1 MTPDVVVDIGN
12 SRMKWGRCEG
22 CSAIRVMEVFRLPL
36 DDSAAWDAQLAKLPP
51 PSSVTRKWAVAS
63 VNPPALHRF
72 LAWLHKH
79 GDTLVFEKYTDLPI
93 RLNVDQPETVGLDR
107 LFGAV
112 AAKAMSLP
120 GWPAITVDVGTAVTV
135 NLIDAEGVFQGGA
148 IFPGPR
154 LMGRALHEFT
164 AKLPLIDLTDP
175 VQDLWRPAKN
185 TADAIRL
192 GIDAALGAGVAQL
205 VDLFIDQ
212 CPAPP
217 LVFVTGGGG
226 HLTSGYPFER
236 ASGVRQFMTLTLE
249 GIRIAAEA
257 LP

>member
-1 MTPDVVVDIGN
+1 VTPDVVVDIGN
-12 SRMKWGRCEG
+12 TRMKWGVCRG
-22 CSAIRVMEVFRLPL
+22 DRVTEVLRLPL
-36 DDSAAWDAQLAKLPP
+36 DATAVWAAELAKLPP
-51 PSSVTRKWAVAS
+51 PQSFARKWAVAS

-72 LAWLHKH
+72 VAWSYNH
-79 GDTLVFEKYTDLPI
+79 GGTVVFERYTDLPI
-93 RLNVDQPETVGLDR
+93 RLNVDEPQRVGLDR

-112 AAKAMSLP
+112 AAKAMVP
-120 GWPAITVDVGTAVTV
+120 GGTPAITVDVGTAVTV
-135 NLIDAEGVFQGGA
+135 NLIDADGVFQGGA

-154 LMGRALHEFT
+154 LMARALHDFT
-164 AKLPLIDLTDP
+164 AKLPVIDLTEP
-175 VQDLWRPAKN
+175 VQDLWGPGKN

-205 VDLFIDQ
+205 VDLFVDHCQ
-212 CPAPP
+212 VP

-226 HLTSGYPFER
+226 HLISGYPFER
-236 ASGVRQFMTLTLE
+236 AAGVRQIPTLTLE

>member
-12 SRMKWGRCEG
+12 TRMKWGTCRG
-22 CSAIRVMEVFRLPL
+22 GHVIDIARLPL
-36 DDSAAWDAQLAKLPP
+36 DDPAAWDAALAKLPP
-51 PSSVTRKWAVAS
+51 PQSFARKWAVAS

-72 LAWLHKH
+72 VAWSYNH
-79 GDTLVFEKYTDLPI
+79 GGTAVFERYTDLPI
-93 RLNVDQPETVGLDR
+93 RVNVDEPHKVGLDR
-107 LFGAV
+107 LLGAV

-120 GWPAITVDVGTAVTV
+120 ETPAITVDVGTAVTV
-135 NLIDAEGVFQGGA
+135 NLIDSDGVFQGGA

-164 AKLPLIDLTDP
+164 AKLPLIDLAEP
-175 VQDLWRPAKN
+175 LEDLWGPGKN

-212 CPAPP
+212 CLAPP

-226 HLTSGYPFER
+226 HLITGYPFER
-236 ASGVRQFMTLTLE
+236 AAGVRQSWSLTLE
-249 GIRIAAEA
+249 GIRITAEA
-257 LP
+257 LS

>member
-12 SRMKWGRCEG
+12 TRMKWGVCRG
-22 CSAIRVMEVFRLPL
+22 GHVTDVLRLPL
-36 DDSAAWDAQLAKLPP
+36 DDAAAWGAALAQL
-51 PSSVTRKWAVAS
+51 PSPQSFARKWAVAS
-63 VNPPALHRF
+63 VNPPALLRF
-72 LAWLHKH
+72 MLWSNNH
-79 GDTLVFEKYTDLPI
+79 GDTTAFERYTDLPI
-93 RLNVDQPETVGLDR
+93 RVNVDEPEKVGLDR

-112 AAKAMSLP
+112 AAKAMVSP
-120 GWPAITVDVGTAVTV
+120 GTPAITVDVGTAVTV
-135 NLIDAEGVFQGGA
+135 NLIDAEGTFQGGA

-154 LMGRALHEFT
+154 LMGRALHDFT
-164 AKLPLIDLTDP
+164 AKLPLIDLSEP
-175 VQDLWRPAKN
+175 VQDLWGPGKN

-205 VDLFIDQ
+205 VDLFVDHCQ
-212 CPAPP
+212 MPP

-236 ASGVRQFMTLTLE
+236 AAGVRQFQTLTLE
-249 GIRIAAEA
+249 GIRIAAET